1 MDKIFS
7 VHETNYNSTAEVAV
21 QVPGVMTLMG
31 AFSDFCKGYCIT
43 GGSTRSLR
51 LAISKRNDNI
61 VKLFDATRCD
71 RKHFIIQNTLKYK
84 KEDRWANYI
93 KGVFYELGLE
103 GYKFTDG
110 LNITIKGGLLY
121 CEDLTISSSLTIAIL
136 LALNSLYDL
145 KIERQELCRI
155 AYQSISRFCK
165 LNCRYRDLVTLLFCE
180 ENKVLFFDLQSTSF
194 EKIDYPF
201 IKGNNGVYGLILD
214 PLVPHQY
221 LRQEIEEKR
230 ELAHQCLEKLEVAIP
245 CKIRDFSIMELRS
258 RVVDSLTEH
267 ERRTC
272 EYVITETHSAARGHD
287 ALVKGDHLNF
297 AKHLRDIYIGMR
309 DVFEIT
315 CLEVD
320 WLIKRAH
327 RTEGVYGA
335 SLISNGFT
343 GSIFLVLDEKGEANL
358 QEHLVE
364 YKKIFDYDPTIRP
377 YIPSGCAKELEAL

>member
-7 VHETNYNSTAEVAV
+7 VHKDNFKADAAVVV

-31 AFSDFCKGYCIT
+31 SFSDFCKGYCIT
-43 GGSTRSLR
+43 GGSTKSLR
-51 LAISKRNDNI
+51 LSISKREDNI
-61 VKLFDATRCD
+61 IKLYDATRCD
-71 RKHFIIQNTLKYK
+71 RKHFTVQNTLKFK

-93 KGVFYELGLE
+93 KGVFHELALE
-103 GYKFTDG
+103 GYKFTEG
-110 LNITIKGGLLY
+110 LSITIKGGLLY
-121 CEDLTISSSLTIAIL
+121 CEDLTISSSITIAIL

-145 KIERQELCRI
+145 NIDKQEICRI

-165 LNCRYRDLVTLLFCE
+165 LNCRYRDLITLVFCE
-180 ENKVLFFDLQSTSF
+180 ENKVLFFDLQSMNY
-194 EKIDYPF
+194 EKVDYPF
-201 IKGNNGVYGLILD
+201 INGKNNVYGLIVD

-230 ELAHQCLEKLEVAIP
+230 ELAHVCLKKLESAIP

-258 RVVDSLTEH
+258 RVITSLTEH

-272 EYVITETHSAARGHD
+272 EYVITETSSSLKGFE
-287 ALVKGDHLNF
+287 ALKANDHVNF

-327 RTEGVYGA
+327 KTEGVFGA

-343 GSIFLVLDEKGEANL
+343 GSIFLVLDENGEKNFA
-358 QEHLVE
+358 EHLVE
-364 YKKIFDYDPTIRP
+364 YKKIFDYDATIRP
-377 YIPSGCAKELEAL
+377 YIPSGCAKELTAE